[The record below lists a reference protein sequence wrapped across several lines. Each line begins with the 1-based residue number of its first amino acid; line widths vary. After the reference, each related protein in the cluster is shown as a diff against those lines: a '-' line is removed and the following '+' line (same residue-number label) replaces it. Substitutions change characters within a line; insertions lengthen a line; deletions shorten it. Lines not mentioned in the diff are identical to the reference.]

1 MECTRKRIGDGR
13 AVRKQCLHPSHMSI
27 TNRRAPLLS
36 SGELKDLSDGSMQAV
51 IVSTYRSIT
60 APDTQCKVQQPIP
73 ERSAPERLVVDYD
86 AVPEQGQR
94 HGRREHQRGSV
105 VDHPDLGGWRE
116 TQKCACSKG
125 KFPPQGDSDLLFM
138 ILLRYDVELVYL
150 TDYFVKVHLEELR
163 EVEIMLVLVS

>member
-1 MECTRKRIGDGR
+1 MG
-13 AVRKQCLHPSHMSI
+13 QCRRSLCRLTARSQHPTLNARYSS
-27 TNRRAPLLS
+27 RSLS
-36 SGELKDLSDGSMQAV
+36 AQH
-51 IVSTYRSIT
+51 
-60 APDTQCKVQQPIP
+60 P
-73 ERSAPERLVVDYD
+73 PERLVVDYD